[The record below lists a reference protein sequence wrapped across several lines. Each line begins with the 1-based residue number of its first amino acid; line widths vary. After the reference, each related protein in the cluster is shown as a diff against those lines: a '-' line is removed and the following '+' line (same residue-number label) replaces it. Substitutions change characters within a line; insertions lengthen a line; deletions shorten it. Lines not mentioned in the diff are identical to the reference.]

1 MHPEID
7 SKQNFP
13 RVTVVTAVFN
23 LVSANRVELFR
34 QCMDS
39 VSSQSYPDIE
49 HLIIDG
55 ASTDGTLDLLR
66 EYNGRNGVRVLSEPD
81 TGIYDAMNK
90 GIAAATGKYIAFLN
104 SDDYWHDP
112 HGVACSVERL
122 ERAQADF
129 SYAPCRYIHA
139 DGTDVGVSMPELGC
153 AFSLMPFCHQTM
165 FARVDSLREA
175 GGFAADQFSVAADY
189 DMILHLLVSGCKP
202 VFVPLDFTSFRR
214 GGVSFSRAGDTER
227 ESRLA
232 RRRQLLPLIQE
243 SLLEPLEK
251 GFMPQ
256 ELFLVLSSL
265 LHPAAMASVID
276 AHARENVHGVRPLLN
291 REHRVVQVNLPNDS
305 RQMDCGWSY
314 SSIFGLPVMRTCNME
329 SGMRL
334 YMLFGCIP
342 VLGVR
347 MELERRRTRWS
358 LFGVL
363 PLLDVEHRNSGTTKW
378 KLFGLL
384 IWRRYPKRR

>member
-7 SKQNFP
+7 SKQNLP

-23 LVSANRVELFR
+23 LVSAGRVELFR

-39 VSSQSYPDIE
+39 VSSQSYPNIE

-66 EYNGRNGVRVLSEPD
+66 EYDGRNGVRVLSEPD

-90 GIAAATGKYIAFLN
+90 GLRAATGKYIAFLN

-112 HGVACSVERL
+112 HGVACSVEWL
-122 ERAQADF
+122 ERVQADF

-175 GGFAADQFSVAADY
+175 GGFAAEQFNVAADY
-189 DMILHLLVSGCKP
+189 DMIMHLLVSGCKP
-202 VFVPLDFTSFRR
+202 VFVPLDFTSFRQ

-276 AHARENVHGVRPLLN
+276 AHGDVQHFGLRPLLRQQTLTMCSN
-291 REHRVVQVNLPNDS
+291 GKGNVLPLRAGRRHS
-305 RQMDCGWSY
+305 GPLGIPMLRSTV
-314 SSIFGLPVMRTCNME
+314 SP

-334 YMLFGCIP
+334 YLLFGIIP
-342 VLGVR
+342 VLGHS
-347 MELERRRTRWS
+347 MSPPHYGSRWS
-358 LFGVL
+358 LLGCIPICETRF
-363 PLLDVEHRNSGTTKW
+363 RSSGTKIVYLCGIRVW
-378 KLFGLL
+378 KSHPQ
-384 IWRRYPKRR
+384 R

>member
-1 MHPEID
+1 MNNQPL
-7 SKQNFP
+7 
-13 RVTVVTAVFN
+13 VTVVTVIRN
-23 LVSANRVELFR
+23 LLKSGRAEHFR
-34 QCMDS
+34 QCVES
-39 VSSQSYPDIE
+39 VQHQDYPAIE
-49 HLIIDG
+49 HLLIDG
-55 ASTDGTLDLLR
+55 ASDDGTQELLR
-66 EYNGRNGVRVLSEPD
+66 EYEGKRGIRIISEPD
-81 TGIYDAMNK
+81 SGIYDAMNK
-90 GIAAATGKYIAFLN
+90 GLRAARGKYVAFLN
-104 SDDYWHDP
+104 SDDYWHNP
-112 HGVACSVERL
+112 HGVARSVESL

-139 DGTDVGVSMPELGC
+139 DGTDGGVFMPELGC

-165 FARVDSLREA
+165 FARADALREA

-276 AHARENVHGVRPLLN
+276 AHGDVQHFGLRPLLRQQTLTVCSN
-291 REHRVVQVNLPNDS
+291 GKGNVLPP
-305 RQMDCGWSY
+305 RAGWRHSGPLGIPLLR
-314 SSIFGLPVMRTCNME
+314 STVSP

-334 YMLFGCIP
+334 YLLFGIVPVLGHSMNPPACSSRWSLLGCIP
-342 VLGVR
+342 IW
-347 MELERRRTRWS
+347 ETRFRS
-358 LFGVL
+358 
-363 PLLDVEHRNSGTTKW
+363 SGTKSAYLCGIRVW
-378 KLFGLL
+378 KSHPQ
-384 IWRRYPKRR
+384 R